1 MQRYANAAPPKCTSK
16 VIAGSDA
23 AEASKCTTE
32 VIAGLE
38 PPDPSKCTMP
48 SAVITGSRSLC
59 GGFREV
65 IAPMLELGLS
75 AQRIYQDLVAGHGF
89 GGSYP
94 SVSRYVARLKAQEPE
109 RVWRI
114 ECAPGEELQVD
125 FGLGAPLA
133 GPGGKTRR
141 TWLFRAVLSHSRKG
155 YSEVVL
161 RQDTETFLRG
171 IENAVRSFGGVPR
184 LLNFDNLKAA
194 VIKADW
200 YDPVMNPKPADFCRH
215 YGMTPMPCRAYTPQ
229 HKCKV
234 ERGVGYAKNN
244 ALKRRQFASLA
255 EQNAHLRHWEEH
267 VADKRVHGT
276 TRRQVAAVFEEER
289 KALGPLPPM
298 VYECYQEGRRQEQ
311 RDSFVEVAKA
321 YYETPPEFIGRKV
334 WVRWDG
340 RMVRLFNERME
351 QIGCHARLEPGKFSR
366 CLGVRGLH
374 GSVKESAGYW
384 QARAAALGEA
394 ASGWARWA
402 LDTRG
407 AEALRSIMGL
417 CQSAG
422 KHRSSARR
430 FKSADFRESRT
441 LDGFDFS
448 FNPGIP
454 RQRVHQ
460 LAICRFIAEARDV
473 LLVGPPGVGKS
484 HLAQALGR
492 EAIRHRHTVY
502 YRSIFDLVRDL
513 AASEGGPAENRLL
526 ARYLK
531 PDLLIID
538 DMGLKT
544 LPARSGE
551 LLLEIILHRAE
562 VIAIHGCSHRLA
574 GSVAEKAAV
583 PASAAAIRSGKPHPR
598 QEAPCA

>member
-1 MQRYANAAPPKCTSK
+1 MSNILEVSQQQVIQALIVRNWSIRRIARTLGVNRRTVQRYADAAASKCTTK
-16 VIAGSDA
+16 VITGSDA
-23 AEASKCTTE
+23 ADASKCTTE
-32 VIAGLE
+32 VIAGPE
-38 PPDPSKCTMP
+38 PSDPSKCTTQTP
-48 SAVITGSRSLC
+48 VIAGSRSLC
-59 GGFREV
+59 GAFREV

-94 SVSRYVARLKAQEPE
+94 SVSRYVAKLKASGPE

-125 FGLGAPLA
+125 FGLGAPLVES
-133 GPGGKTRR
+133 GGKTRR

-161 RQDTETFLRG
+161 RQDTETFLRV
-171 IENAVRSFGGVPR
+171 IENAVRYFGGVPR

-194 VIKADW
+194 VVKADW
-200 YDPVMNPKPADFCRH
+200 YDPAMNPKLTDFCRH

-229 HKCKV
+229 HKGKV

-244 ALKRRQFASLA
+244 ALKGRQFASLA

-289 KALGPLPPM
+289 KALGLLPAS
-298 VYECYQEGRRQEQ
+298 VYECYQEGRRQVQ

-321 YYETPPEFIGRKV
+321 YYEAPPELIGRKV

-340 RMVRLFNERME
+340 RMVRLFNDRIE
-351 QIGCHARLEPGKFSR
+351 QIGAHARLEPGKFSR

-384 QARAAALGEA
+384 QARAEALGEA
-394 ASGWARWA
+394 AGRWAQRA

-417 CQSAG
+417 CQLAG
-422 KHRSSARR
+422 KHRAGDLDAACAKAMDAAARLP
-430 FKSADFRESRT
+430 AFREIKN
-441 LDGFDFS
+441 LLEAGAHA
-448 FNPGIP
+448 PG
-454 RQRVHQ
+454 Q
-460 LAICRFIAEARDV
+460 LQME
-473 LLVGPPGVGKS
+473 L
-484 HLAQALGR
+484 R
-492 EAIRHRHTVY
+492 EADPIIRPLSAYADYIRRRTSAGDHL
-502 YRSIFDLVRDL
+502 FPPEPKPL
-513 AASEGGPAENRLL
+513 AAPL
-526 ARYLK
+526 AA
-531 PDLLIID
+531 
-538 DMGLKT
+538 
-544 LPARSGE
+544 LPAAAPPTAPAPA
-551 LLLEIILHRAE
+551 IIPVTLTDHQTT
-562 VIAIHGCSHRLA
+562 S
-574 GSVAEKAAV
+574 KA
-583 PASAAAIRSGKPHPR
+583 S
-598 QEAPCA
+598 

>member
-1 MQRYANAAPPKCTSK
+1 MSNILEVSQQQAIQALIVRNWSIRRIARTLGVNRRTVQRYADAAASKCTTK

-23 AEASKCTTE
+23 ADASKCTTKVITGSDAADASKCTTE
-32 VIAGLE
+32 VIAGPE
-38 PPDPSKCTMP
+38 PWDPSKCTTP
-48 SAVITGSRSLC
+48 SEVITGSRSLC
-59 GGFREV
+59 GALREV

-94 SVSRYVARLKAQEPE
+94 SVSRYVAKLKASGPA

-161 RQDTETFLRG
+161 RQDTETFLRV
-171 IENAVRSFGGVPR
+171 IENAVRYFGGVPR

-194 VIKADW
+194 VVKADW
-200 YDPVMNPKPADFCRH
+200 YDPVMNPKLADFCRH

-229 HKCKV
+229 HKGKV

-244 ALKRRQFASLA
+244 ALKGRQFASLA
-255 EQNAHLRHWEEH
+255 EQNAHLLHWEEH
-267 VADKRVHGT
+267 VADNRVHGT
-276 TRRQVAAVFEEER
+276 TRRQVAAVFGEER
-289 KALGPLPPM
+289 KALGPLPPS
-298 VYECYQEGRRQEQ
+298 VYECYQEGRRRVQ

-321 YYETPPEFIGRKV
+321 YYEAPPEFIGRKV

-340 RMVRLFNERME
+340 RMVRLFNDRME

-394 ASGWARWA
+394 AGRWARRA

-417 CQSAG
+417 CQLAG
-422 KHRSSARR
+422 KHRASDLDAACAKAMDAAARLPAFR
-430 FKSADFRESRT
+430 EIKNLLEAGTHAPVQLQMPLREADPIIRPLTAYADFIRSRT
-441 LDGFDFS
+441 SAGDNLFH
-448 FNPGIP
+448 PEP
-454 RQRVHQ
+454 K
-460 LAICRFIAEARDV
+460 
-473 LLVGPPGVGKS
+473 P
-484 HLAQALGR
+484 
-492 EAIRHRHTVY
+492 
-502 YRSIFDLVRDL
+502 L
-513 AASEGGPAENRLL
+513 AALPGAATPTAPA
-526 ARYLK
+526 
-531 PDLLIID
+531 I
-538 DMGLKT
+538 T
-544 LPARSGE
+544 
-551 LLLEIILHRAE
+551 
-562 VIAIHGCSHRLA
+562 
-574 GSVAEKAAV
+574 
-583 PASAAAIRSGKPHPR
+583 PASLTEPPTASKAS
-598 QEAPCA
+598 